1 MGVVSGLGQSH
12 PMQLGTGRGEEK
24 KGKKDEERETKKVR
38 RGDSDGKEK
47 APGEK
52 KRKVSRGHPRTQ
64 ISELWRPANLKFPP
78 SQAS

>member
-38 RGDSDGKEK
+38 GGDSDGKEK

-52 KRKVSRGHPRTQ
+52 KRKR
-64 ISELWRPANLKFPP
+64 
-78 SQAS
+78 